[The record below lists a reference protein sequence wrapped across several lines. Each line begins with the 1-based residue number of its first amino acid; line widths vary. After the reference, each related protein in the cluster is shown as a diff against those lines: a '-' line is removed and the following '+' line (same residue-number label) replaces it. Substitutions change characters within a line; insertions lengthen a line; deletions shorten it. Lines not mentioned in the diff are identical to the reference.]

1 MTTPRFERIGS
12 ETVWRGH
19 IGTVRVER
27 YRYADDGAEVT
38 RENVHHPGAVGI
50 VPVDDAH
57 VWLVRQPREITGV
70 PDLLEIPAGK
80 LDVDGE
86 SPLATARRELAEEI
100 GKAAD
105 RWEPLHAM
113 WTTPGFSDERIHLFL
128 ATGLRDVP
136 RPEVEE
142 DERIE
147 IVPWPLARLDDA
159 IAACEDAKSL
169 VGLLLLRQRREA
181 AR

>member
-1 MTTPRFERIGS
+1 MSDFEHIGT
-12 ETVWRGH
+12 ETIWSGH

-27 YRYADDGAEVT
+27 YRHADGAEVT
-38 RENVHHPGAVGI
+38 RENVAHPGAVAI
-50 VPVDDAH
+50 VAHDGEH
-57 VWLVRQPREITGV
+57 VWLVRQPREIVGETA
-70 PDLLEIPAGK
+70 LLEVPAGK
-80 LDVDGE
+80 LDGDGE
-86 SPLATARRELAEEI
+86 TPLETAKRELAEEI

-105 RWEPLHAM
+105 TWEHLKGLY
-113 WTTPGFSDERIHLFL
+113 TSPGFTDERIDVFL

-147 IVPWPLARLDDA
+147 VVAWPLRRLDEA

-169 VGLLLLRQRREA
+169 VGLLLLRTRRG
-181 AR
+181 